1 MKLKFVIPPQVGT
14 ELSACLGIPMARAL
28 ELGNTVKLAMDGIA
42 HGILNQAEGLQM
54 AVTEASTTTEVAW
67 SAFLIGLNFGKLT
80 EKQKQ
85 RRNSMPDFETLFH
98 GFPGNHQRIPPSL
111 ENLLGVL
118 HSGARTSFDPNPG
131 PMMEMGELLAGFL
144 EDLQKNSPG
153 DPRIDQLGDHI
164 IKELRSG
171 NPAAVLG
178 AIKAFNEIAAE
189 FTEKE
194 DIS

>member
-1 MKLKFVIPPQVGT
+1 MKLEFITPPQAGA
-14 ELSACLGIPMARAL
+14 ELSACLGIPMERAQ
-28 ELGNTVKLAMDGIA
+28 EIGNTVKLAIDGIA

-54 AVTEASTTTEVAW
+54 VVAETSTDTEAVWVA
-67 SAFLIGLNFGKLT
+67 FIVGLNYGKFR
-80 EKQKQ
+80 EQREH
-85 RRNSMPDFETLFH
+85 RRNSMPRFGSFTHE
-98 GFPGNHQRIPPSL
+98 FPGNNQGMPSL

-118 HSGARTSFDPNPG
+118 HSGPRTSFGPNSE

-153 DPRIDQLGDHI
+153 DARIDQLGDHI

-171 NPAAVLG
+171 NSAAVLG

-189 FTEKE
+189 FTGKE
-194 DIS
+194 DIG